1 LTTIRKILDVNS
13 AFEVAKAASLQSVL
27 AAGNQLP
34 RPLIRGDQ
42 VLLRWRIFKGA
53 NDSTPVDLSEVDGF
67 EFVATKIDVF
77 GARTSGDVLLYSAD
91 TQFRPGDWTGWSLA
105 NGRISCRVNTNT
117 TNLLAAIGTEDTLV
131 IRGGLFATH
140 KLAPAPA
147 DNSSSSSEREES
159 SSSRTSESLSSSSSS
174 SSGIFGPGYLTCLWL
189 GTILVQNDVWRI
201 GQGDLVEIILDP
213 PAMNSSSSSSSST
226 EAQTTSSSDS
236 SSSDSSDSSASSSS
250 SSGGSLLPPA
260 YPLMLSM
267 IYSDVFPESASMKTL
282 KSGTGTL
289 NLYKRDLFNGR

>member
-42 VLLRWRIFKGA
+42 ILLRWRIFKGA

-147 DNSSSSSEREES
+147 DNSSSSSEDDSSNS
-159 SSSRTSESLSSSSSS
+159 SSESANTRSSSSSS

-213 PAMNSSSSSSSST
+213 PSMNSSSSSSFSSQSSSSSST

-236 SSSDSSDSSASSSS
+236 SSSDSSASSASSSS
-250 SSGGSLLPPA
+250 SSGGSGFDVDAFWALGFT
-260 YPLMLSM
+260 YLME
-267 IYSDVFPESASMKTL
+267 IDKENNQDIANAI
-282 KSGTGTL
+282 G
-289 NLYKRDLFNGR
+289 ND